1 MDVYEDRKGY
11 NNEPLG
17 DYGLKLLA
25 LIKAKGGKLIITD
38 LIIKE
43 LQNYYNVAEINGMMK
58 PFEQIMEKIIGT
70 KKQGDEAKKIADER
84 KLPYGATL
92 HSIIARDNDL
102 ILITRDRHF
111 KELQDISKSY
121 KPEELI

>member
-43 LQNYYNVAEINGMMK
+43 LQNYYNVAEIKGMMK

-70 KKQGDEAKKIADER
+70 KKQGDKPKKIADER
-84 KLPYGATL
+84 KFPYGDLLHPKRYFSLIGFFFSFVTL
-92 HSIIARDNDL
+92 FLSTN
-102 ILITRDRHF
+102 
-111 KELQDISKSY
+111 
-121 KPEELI
+121 